1 MAINGPMPTTEMIAA
16 QALDLAKNMRT
27 LAAQSVEEAARLSS
41 FADGAANNIV
51 EVVNRFTNQTNT
63 LLTFIDKTTEASQV
77 AIDSIAVFTG
87 KLPPNPNPPQEL
99 EAPRMP
105 GPRR

>member
-1 MAINGPMPTTEMIAA
+1 MATNGPMPTTEMIAA

-27 LAAQSVEEAARLSS
+27 LAAQSVEEAARLSA
-41 FADGAANNIV
+41 FAEDAANNII
-51 EVVNRFTNQTNT
+51 EVTNRFTNQTNT

-77 AIDSIAVFTG
+77 AIDSIAVF
-87 KLPPNPNPPQEL
+87 KLPPPNPPQEL

-105 GPRR
+105 GAPRR

>member
-1 MAINGPMPTTEMIAA
+1 MAANGPNLPTTDMIAA

-27 LAAQSVEEAARLSS
+27 LGAQAVEEAKRLND
-41 FADGAANNIV
+41 FADAAASNIT

-77 AIDSIAVFTG
+77 AIDSIAIFTN
-87 KLPPNPNPPQEL
+87 KLPSPPQEL

-105 GPRR
+105 GAPRR

>member
-1 MAINGPMPTTEMIAA
+1 MATNGPAPAMPTTDMIAA
-16 QALDLAKNMRT
+16 QALDLANNMRT
-27 LAAQSVEEAARLSS
+27 LAAQGVEEAARLSA

-77 AIDSIAVFTG
+77 AIDSIAIFTS
-87 KLPPNPNPPQEL
+87 KLPPNPQDQVG
-99 EAPRMP
+99 APR
-105 GPRR
+105 R